1 MCICKQSHG
10 ARVYKHIRLWQGAGS
25 LPRCVLPRGYA
36 GHACAGIISSRGP
49 ALARRNAGW
58 MDLFQ
63 NKLGK
68 NVRRGDSTLDT
79 RSPASQ
85 HNTSTPHV
93 QVSQLWTVLRTNLP
107 PARVNVVIEGNYPKI
122 SLSSSHHSIP
132 NLNIFPKIG
141 F

>member
-1 MCICKQSHG
+1 MCICKQIHG
-10 ARVYKHIRLWQGAGS
+10 ARAYKQIRLWQGVGS

-79 RSPASQ
+79 RPASQ
-85 HNTSTPHV
+85 HIHPTSAGVTTLVRDPH
-93 QVSQLWTVLRTNLP
+93 QPSP
-107 PARVNVVIEGNYPKI
+107 SPSKCGN
-122 SLSSSHHSIP
+122 
-132 NLNIFPKIG
+132 
-141 F
+141 

>member
-1 MCICKQSHG
+1 MLG
-10 ARVYKHIRLWQGAGS
+10 T
-25 LPRCVLPRGYA
+25 
-36 GHACAGIISSRGP
+36 CAGIISSRGP
-49 ALARRNAGW
+49 ALARRNTGW

-79 RSPASQ
+79 RSLASQ
-85 HNTSTPHV
+85 HIHPTSAGVTTR
-93 QVSQLWTVLRTNLP
+93 SNLP
-107 PARVNVVIEGNYPKI
+107 QARVNVVIEGNYPKI